1 MHMYSK
7 PCTKKYLFKK
17 KVGMGG
23 ISEGEGRGI
32 PLWNYWNKR
41 AGNLNTRLHYFFF
54 YGKYQENRTS

>member
-1 MHMYSK
+1 MCSIK
-7 PCTKKYLFKK
+7 NLFKK

-41 AGNLNTRLHYFFF
+41 AGNLKKGRVVFF
-54 YGKYQENRTS
+54 YGKYQEN